1 MSLFYLNNINHE
13 LVEYVDAWYLSNQ
26 AKCSFQSSY
35 LFTCGN
41 NSISR
46 RSRKKYWFPLHLT
59 TLYKDNITRMTQLKG
74 GYIKGDRK
82 NISH

>member
-13 LVEYVDAWYLSNQ
+13 LVEYDDAWYLSNQ
-26 AKCSFQSSY
+26 DKGSFQTSY

-41 NSISR
+41 NSISW

-59 TLYKDNITRMTQLKG
+59 ILYKDNITCMTQLKG

-82 NISH
+82 SISY